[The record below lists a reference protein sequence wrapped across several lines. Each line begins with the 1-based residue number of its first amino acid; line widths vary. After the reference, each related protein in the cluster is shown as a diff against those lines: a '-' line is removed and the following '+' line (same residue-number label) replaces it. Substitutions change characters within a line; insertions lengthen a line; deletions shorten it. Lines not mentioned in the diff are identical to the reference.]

1 MSAFNSSIHWRPT
14 ASSALSVDF
23 QQIVVCWSCSNIS
36 AEADRRYHLTIHHRT
51 VRSLAVQRSLSSY
64 FQRGIYH
71 TSSKEARTW
80 CDQCELISADLE
92 LIRSLETPGMPCHS
106 STDGVSVA
114 GWPRSTSP
122 IWVSTGSFYWNCWP
136 ATARR
141 YSPGCRPRWPSCS
154 SPSGSVSSFWYGQS
168 SSSVGALAADF
179 WYWRYSSALV
189 SVIPVIQKT
198 ARTSRSQCVVGHLPG
213 LRSATRIR
221 SGPDPLCPV
230 YIWSPKS
237 DRQLR
242 IVTTYVC
249 RQHAGLWILL
259 TDRGNRTHSEYH
271 RPHWSR

>member
-1 MSAFNSSIHWRPT
+1 MHENKTPAPT
-14 ASSALSVDF
+14 FIQVGLTPGVCF
-23 QQIVVCWSCSNIS
+23 QQFHPLTTDGVISTICWLPANCHLLILFQHQCWSRSPIS
-36 AEADRRYHLTIHHRT
+36 SHHHRN

-92 LIRSLETPGMPCHS
+92 LICSLETPGMPCRS

-122 IWVSTGSFYWNCWP
+122 VWVSTGSFYWNCCP
-136 ATARR
+136 ASARR
-141 YSPGCRPRWPSCS
+141 YSPGCWPWWPSCS
-154 SPSGSVSSFWYGQS
+154 SSSGSVSSFWYGQS

-189 SVIPVIQKT
+189 SVIPVIQET

-242 IVTTYVC
+242 MPTTRRFMDSV
-249 RQHAGLWILL
+249 
-259 TDRGNRTHSEYH
+259 DRPR
-271 RPHWSR
+271 